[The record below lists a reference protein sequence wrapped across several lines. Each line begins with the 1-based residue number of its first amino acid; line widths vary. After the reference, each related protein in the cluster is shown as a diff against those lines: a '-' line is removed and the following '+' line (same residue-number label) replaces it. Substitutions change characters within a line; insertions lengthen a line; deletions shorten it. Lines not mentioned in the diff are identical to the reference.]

1 MADFELNRRGVLA
14 GGVLAGAL
22 AVLALPVSAR
32 AQAPERVVCAGAD
45 VTEIVARLAGVS
57 VIQGVDTTSKA
68 PPEVTKLPSI
78 GYLRQISV
86 EGILS
91 LKPDILIA
99 NRDLGPPTA
108 VEQLRSTGLR
118 IEIVAFPPNGEG
130 MAAKIRHVG
139 ALLGRGKEAEAL
151 AASVGTSMADL
162 AKRLDGITSHPKVG
176 FIRSIDG
183 GTPMAGGKMGLVDAT
198 YALAG
203 GANAFGDFTLF
214 KPVSREVLAASPPDF
229 ILADSAVVSNT
240 GGAAV
245 FLDQLGLTAAFAG
258 RPDRLVETDLSTLFS
273 FGPSA
278 AGQIEALARRL
289 HPDRFAG

>member
-1 MADFELNRRGVLA
+1 MGNSELNRRGVL
-14 GGVLAGAL
+14 GGALAGAFAL
-22 AVLALPVSAR
+22 LALPSVAR
-32 AQAPERVVCAGAD
+32 AEGIQRVVCAGAD

-57 VIQGVDTTSKA
+57 VIQGVDSTSKA
-68 PPEVTKLPSI
+68 PAEVTKLPSI

-91 LKPDILIA
+91 LKPDLLIA

-118 IEIVAFPPNGEG
+118 IEIVSFPLNGEG
-130 MAAKIRHVG
+130 MAAKIKHVG
-139 ALLGRGKEAEAL
+139 ALLGREKDAEAL
-151 AASVGTSMADL
+151 AATVSATMVDV
-162 AKRLDGITSHPKVG
+162 AKRLDGITSHPKIG

-203 GANAFGDFTLF
+203 GANAFGDFPLF
-214 KPVSREVLAASPPDF
+214 KPVSREVLAATPPDF
-229 ILADSAVVSNT
+229 VLADSAVVANT
-240 GGAAV
+240 GGATA
-245 FLDQLGLTAAFAG
+245 FLEQLGLTSAFAG
-258 RPDRLVETDLSTLFS
+258 KPDRLVETDLSTLFS

-278 AGQIEALARRL
+278 ATQIQSLARRL
-289 HPDRFAG
+289 HPDRFSG

>member
-1 MADFELNRRGVLA
+1 MAGFELNRRGVLA
-14 GGVLAGAL
+14 GAL
-22 AVLALPVSAR
+22 ALLTFPGAVR
-32 AQAPERVVCAGAD
+32 AEGIKRVVCAGSD

-68 PPEVTKLPSI
+68 PHEVIKLPSI

-99 NRDLGPPTA
+99 NRDLGPSSA
-108 VEQLRSTGLR
+108 VDQLRSTGLR
-118 IEIVAFPPNGEG
+118 IEIVAFPLNGEG

-139 ALLGRGKEAEAL
+139 ALLGREKEAEAL
-151 AASVGTSMADL
+151 AAKVGATMSDL
-162 AKRLDGITSHPKVG
+162 ARRLEGVTSHPRIG

-198 YALAG
+198 YGLAG
-203 GANAFGDFTLF
+203 GANAFGDFPLF
-214 KPVSREVLAASPPDF
+214 KPVSREVLAASPPDY
-229 ILADSAVVSNT
+229 ILADGEVVSNT

-245 FLDQLGLTAAFAG
+245 FLDQLGLTSAFAG
-258 RPDRLVETDLSTLFS
+258 KPDRLVETDLSTLFS

-278 AGQIEALARRL
+278 ADQIAALAKRL